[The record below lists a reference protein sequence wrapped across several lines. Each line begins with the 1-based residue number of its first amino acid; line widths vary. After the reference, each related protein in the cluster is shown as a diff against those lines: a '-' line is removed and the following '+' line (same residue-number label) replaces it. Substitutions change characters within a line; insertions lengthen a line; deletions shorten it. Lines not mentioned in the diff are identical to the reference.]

1 MIRDQFWDSVFP
13 EMPYTAAAEDSRDN
27 PMIGA
32 AANYE
37 VKILVTKSFI
47 EVPVS
52 CLVQAFH
59 FFFVKIV
66 VLYNSS
72 FHSS

>member
-37 VKILVTKSFI
+37 VKIFLIRTSFFI
-47 EVPVS
+47 AVYRSVS
-52 CLVQAFH
+52 CD
-59 FFFVKIV
+59 
-66 VLYNSS
+66 SCPD
-72 FHSS
+72 